1 MDFNGKKLQ
10 QESVKVEAPANSSV
24 KVFGKDLD
32 EWADEKLRKECYLLL
47 SLKDKHGKE
56 VARDVH
62 YFAPTKELDLPQT
75 MVKSKIKV
83 VEDGVCEVTLSASK
97 LAKDV
102 FVQIPY
108 QGARFTDNFFDL
120 LPGETHRIMIT
131 SPEIKKGIN
140 PEILVKHIRETY

>member
-1 MDFNGKKLQ
+1 MFTI
-10 QESVKVEAPANSSV
+10 
-24 KVFGKDLD
+24 
-32 EWADEKLRKECYLLL
+32 LR
-47 SLKDKHGKE
+47 
-56 VARDVH
+56 
-62 YFAPTKELDLPQT
+62 PTKELDLPQT

>member
-1 MDFNGKKLQ
+1 
-10 QESVKVEAPANSSV
+10 
-24 KVFGKDLD
+24 
-32 EWADEKLRKECYLLL
+32 
-47 SLKDKHGKE
+47 
-56 VARDVH
+56 
-62 YFAPTKELDLPQT
+62 
-75 MVKSKIKV
+75 
-83 VEDGVCEVTLSASK
+83 